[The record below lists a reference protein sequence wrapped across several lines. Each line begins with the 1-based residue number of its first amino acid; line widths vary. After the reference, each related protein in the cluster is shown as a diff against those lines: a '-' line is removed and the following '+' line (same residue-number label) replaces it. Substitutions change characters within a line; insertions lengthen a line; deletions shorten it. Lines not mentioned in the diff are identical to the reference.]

1 MTRPESLETEAEEA
15 DVAEQATSADPGDYE
30 GTASQSLEAPE
41 WDALEQSRTA
51 RLDDDDYR

>member
-1 MTRPESLETEAEEA
+1 MTRPENLETEAPEA
-15 DVAEQATSADPGDYE
+15 DVAEQATNADPGEDE

-51 RLDDDDYR
+51 RLDDDEYR